1 MEKTIDSSLT
11 QVITLLAELT
21 VFNQLDF
28 EQFLK
33 QLIVIIQKIIPTDSC
48 LIYFYDKQHK
58 HLLLIGSKNPQTN
71 TINTL
76 SMEEGEGITGWV
88 AKYKQTVVIEKKAYQ
103 DPRFKAFAQLPEDT
117 FESFLSVPIV
127 NETGVVGVINV
138 QNKKPHSFDVSQV
151 KTIESLVKIISS
163 AFAKVI
169 LERKVS
175 TLENQLEE
183 RKVVEKA
190 KGILMRLR
198 NMTEEQAFAFIRGE
212 AMNRRKSMKDI
223 ADAILLVWQ

>member
-1 MEKTIDSSLT
+1 MEKIIDSSLT
-11 QVITLLAELT
+11 QVITLLSELI
-21 VFNQLDF
+21 VFHQFDF

-33 QLIVIIQKIIPTDSC
+33 QLIVIIQKIAPTDSC

-58 HLLLIGSKNPQTN
+58 QLLLIGSKNPHTS
-71 TINTL
+71 ILNTL

-88 AKYKQTVVIEKKAYQ
+88 ARYEQTVVIEKKAYQ
-103 DPRFKAFAQLPEDT
+103 DPRFKAFEQLPEDT
-117 FESFLSVPIV
+117 YESFLSVPIV
-127 NETGVVGVINV
+127 NETGVIGVINL
-138 QNKKPHSFDVSQV
+138 QNKKPYIFATEQV
-151 KTIESLVKIISS
+151 KTIESLVKIIST
-163 AFAKVI
+163 AFAKII

-183 RKVVEKA
+183 RKVVEQA
-190 KGILMRLR
+190 KGILMKLR